1 MGRENVLRLNTRN
14 GLSICILLQEG
25 SYIYFGGVCDSYRSC
40 LQPVLHLGF
49 LINCS
54 IISYL
59 VKMLPYSYFWGEMS
73 IFLYYNQE
81 EHIWKVFMK
90 GDMCSWKQIL
100 IIHFSGNSWTSVS
113 EMNRVLLFL
122 CVVSPLQIQTP
133 GRERLD
139 SLGFSAHQKKVV
151 PQIIITTTKI
161 IVIIIC
167 TLMLHTWIHT

>member
-1 MGRENVLRLNTRN
+1 MGSGNVLRLNTWN

-54 IISYL
+54 IISFL
-59 VKMLPYSYFWGEMS
+59 VKMLPYSYFFLEMS
-73 IFLYYNQE
+73 VFLHYNQE

-100 IIHFSGNSWTSVS
+100 IIHFSGNSCTSVS
-113 EMNRVLLFL
+113 EMNHGASFPMCCISTV
-122 CVVSPLQIQTP
+122 
-133 GRERLD
+133 D
-139 SLGFSAHQKKVV
+139 SNPRQGKAR
-151 PQIIITTTKI
+151 
-161 IVIIIC
+161 
-167 TLMLHTWIHT
+167 